1 MKRIEVSVNKI
12 LAILGPTL
20 NLFKADFFL
29 LEKLAILLSIEKALR
44 KRIDNYNPEALYLN
58 GDIFRILLR
67 IKDKMPVITGYL
79 TKARL
84 FSLVENTWD
93 GYRLIRKSNLLH
105 IMKEAFPHCFEYHA
119 ADCADVEQSKLVS
132 LFAFHPTQEPS
143 TPKTVVK
150 AILSQQ
156 ASALMSTFVRWS
168 LFIGGIS
175 CGISFGIG
183 AIYGWAL
190 YSGIKRLQ

>member
-1 MKRIEVSVNKI
+1 MQRIEVSVNKT
-12 LAILGPTL
+12 LAVLGPSI
-20 NLFKADFFL
+20 NLYTANFYL
-29 LEKLAILLSIEKALR
+29 LEKYATILSVEKALR
-44 KRIDNYNPEALYLN
+44 KRITVYNPSALYLN
-58 GDIFRILLR
+58 GDIFRVLLR
-67 IKDKMPVITGYL
+67 IKDNMPVVTGYL

-119 ADCADVEQSKLVS
+119 SDCADVEQSKLVS
-132 LFAFHPTQEPS
+132 LFAFHPEPEPS

-150 AILSQQ
+150 AMLSERDSIIM
-156 ASALMSTFVRWS
+156 SAIRRWT
-168 LFIGGIS
+168 LIVG
-175 CGISFGIG
+175 GISFGVG

-190 YSGIKRLQ
+190 YSGIKRLL